1 MFLLFFCPFQN
12 VFARLQE
19 FENGASDTFF
29 FLPECFPCCSA
40 GPPNHSS
47 CAVLVSHNWCK
58 LALASDLKISVW
70 VSCMLSFSKATV
82 LPRNNSKFLRL
93 CIHVQF
99 MHTIPHVHHAGCA
112 TSEYTKVCLVVFVHV
127 QVIVFGHNGMDLTFS
142 LKCLHSQRL
151 GKFSYST
158 FYFLILLALHRVPNP
173 TVRPLSVAEL
183 CIAQVSVYYMHYSC
197 TFVSSYV

>member
-1 MFLLFFCPFQN
+1 MQHENQLIIGCKNLKMEQVAVCFCCSFIPSLADCKSLKMEPGCFCFCFIPSRVFLLGSKNLKMEPGCFCFYPFQS
-12 VFARLQE
+12 VFARWQE

-47 CAVLVSHNWCK
+47 TVLVSYNLYK

-70 VSCMLSFSKATV
+70 VSCMQSFSKASV

-99 MHTIPHVHHAGCA
+99 MQGVRRLNTQRCVLSCLFMFRWL
-112 TSEYTKVCLVVFVHV
+112 CLVTMGW
-127 QVIVFGHNGMDLTFS
+127 I
-142 LKCLHSQRL
+142 LH
-151 GKFSYST
+151 
-158 FYFLILLALHRVPNP
+158 FY
-173 TVRPLSVAEL
+173 
-183 CIAQVSVYYMHYSC
+183 
-197 TFVSSYV
+197 

>member
-1 MFLLFFCPFQN
+1 MQHENQLMIGCKNLKMEQVAVCFCCSFIPFRVFLLGCKNLKMEPGCFCFYPFQS
-12 VFARLQE
+12 VFARWQE

-47 CAVLVSHNWCK
+47 TVLVSYNVYK

-70 VSCMLSFSKATV
+70 VSCMQSFSKASV

-99 MHTIPHVHHAGCA
+99 MQGVRRLNTQRCVL
-112 TSEYTKVCLVVFVHV
+112 SCLFM
-127 QVIVFGHNGMDLTFS
+127 F
-142 LKCLHSQRL
+142 R
-151 GKFSYST
+151 
-158 FYFLILLALHRVPNP
+158 
-173 TVRPLSVAEL
+173 
-183 CIAQVSVYYMHYSC
+183 
-197 TFVSSYV
+197 